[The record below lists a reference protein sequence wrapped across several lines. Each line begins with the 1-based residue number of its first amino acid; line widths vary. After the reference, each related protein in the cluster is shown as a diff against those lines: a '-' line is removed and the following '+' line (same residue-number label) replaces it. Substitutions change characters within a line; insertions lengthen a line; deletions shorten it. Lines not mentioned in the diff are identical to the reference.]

1 MRAAAATILLLAAGV
16 LAGHALGDTVPVP
29 TVPTVTVSTP
39 VVTVPIT
46 VPTLPTTV
54 PTLPPPPV
62 ATTAV
67 KVPTSTTPPAAPLPK
82 ESSLVGSS
90 EGPSSRGASG
100 GSPARAGADSSG
112 LGPTAPNVERF
123 RPSRAWITTTG

>member
-39 VVTVPIT
+39 VVTVPVT

-62 ATTAV
+62 VTTAV
-67 KVPTSTTPPAAPLPK
+67 KVPNPATVIQVPASTTTPAPLPRA
-82 ESSLVGSS
+82 SSLAGSAA
-90 EGPSSRGASG
+90 GPGSTAGRIPSG
-100 GSPARAGADSSG
+100 GSPTRAGAYSSS
-112 LGPTAPNVERF
+112 P
-123 RPSRAWITTTG
+123 